1 MTTGFIMQ
9 TLIYVIRMETS
20 PEAWSEEKRLSRRL
34 TELRDTKNSISMTT
48 FEKLD
53 LGDARLVGD
62 QVN

>member
-1 MTTGFIMQ
+1 MQ
-9 TLIYVIRMETS
+9 TLIYVIRMEFRETS